1 MMQEFKTFH
10 PLVNFIYFF
19 LTIGFSC
26 LLLHPVC
33 LAMSLICGVVF
44 LIMQKHKVTL
54 LWVLP
59 MLALTALLN
68 PLFNHQGITILAYF
82 PNGNPL
88 TLESVIYGVCA
99 GAMVASVICYFTFFH
114 NIMTSDKFLCL
125 FGKLIPSLS
134 LIFSMTLRFVP
145 AFIVEFKRVSM
156 VQKHMV
162 SQSRIKHALSVFSI
176 VTTHALEHAVETADS
191 MKARGYGLSGRT
203 SFSPMRFDTRD
214 KKTLLW
220 LVFLGGYT
228 LIGMLSGALAFDC
241 FPYLHWSGFSLY
253 SASVLLA
260 YLLLLIHPMMIEL
273 WEVQKW
279 KSFKSNI

>member
-1 MMQEFKTFH
+1 MHEFKTYH
-10 PLVNFIYFF
+10 PLVNFIYFA
-19 LTIGFSC
+19 LVIGFSC
-26 LLLHPVC
+26 FLLHPVC

-44 LIMQKHKVTL
+44 LVMQKSKGML
-54 LWVLP
+54 LWILP
-59 MLALTALLN
+59 MLVLTALLN
-68 PLFNHQGITILAYF
+68 PLFNHQGITILAYL
-82 PNGNPL
+82 PDGNPL

-145 AFIVEFKRVSM
+145 TFIAEFKRVSD
-156 VQKHMV
+156 VQKHLV
-162 SQSRIKHALSVFSI
+162 SQSRTKHALSVFSI

-203 SFSPMRFDTRD
+203 SFSPMTFDARD

-241 FPYLHWSGFSLY
+241 FPYVHWSGLSLY
-253 SASVLLA
+253 SASVLLS
-260 YLLLLIHPMMIEL
+260 YLLLLIHPIIIEL
-273 WEVQKW
+273 WEVRKW
-279 KSFKSNI
+279 ESFKSNI